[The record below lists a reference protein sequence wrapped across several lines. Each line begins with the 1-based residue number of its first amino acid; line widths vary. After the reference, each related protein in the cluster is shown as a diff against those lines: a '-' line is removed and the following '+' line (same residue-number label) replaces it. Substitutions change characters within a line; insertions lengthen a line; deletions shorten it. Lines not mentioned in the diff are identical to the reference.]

1 MVSSQDAAWVNVDTT
16 LTQAQL
22 FEFITNAER
31 LFRLNPYLDA
41 QVWQSDQRC
50 VTEGGRIHLKY
61 LNEMNGVAREL
72 DMTVSEFKPGIGY
85 TLNYSAGLKR
95 ATEIKDRK
103 SVV

>member
-22 FEFITNAER
+22 FEFIMNAER

-50 VTEGGRIHLKY
+50 VTEGVRIHLKY
-61 LNEMNGVAREL
+61 LN
-72 DMTVSEFKPGIGY
+72 
-85 TLNYSAGLKR
+85 
-95 ATEIKDRK
+95 
-103 SVV
+103 